1 MAAASLVVVLTAVL
15 ALAVVMVME
24 AVVGGMGLNGSP
36 FLIDPESQPRV
47 GSLSFRSSILPQYQG
62 AEERCSLTGRTQRVK
77 PSPGFLHL
85 MGSNHVSQVSPHPHL

>member
-36 FLIDPESQPRV
+36 FLIDPES
-47 GSLSFRSSILPQYQG
+47 
-62 AEERCSLTGRTQRVK
+62 
-77 PSPGFLHL
+77 
-85 MGSNHVSQVSPHPHL
+85 